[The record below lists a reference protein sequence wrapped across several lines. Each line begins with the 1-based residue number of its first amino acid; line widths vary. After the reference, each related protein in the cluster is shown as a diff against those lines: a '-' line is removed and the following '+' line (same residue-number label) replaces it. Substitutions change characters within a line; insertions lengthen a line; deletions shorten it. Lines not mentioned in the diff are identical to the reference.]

1 MLRIPWSVNIWS
13 PNKDIELG
21 HRVQFGHGSII
32 HCDAKFG
39 NNVLISRNVSFIGR
53 DDHNYSFVG
62 KTIWDSPRG
71 DRYKTIVE
79 DDVWVGHGA
88 IIISGVTLGRGSI
101 IAAGAVV
108 THDVPRYSIVGG
120 SPAKII
126 RWRFSKEELSEH
138 ERILGYH

>member
-1 MLRIPWSVNIWS
+1 
-13 PNKDIELG
+13 
-21 HRVQFGHGSII
+21 
-32 HCDAKFG
+32 
-39 NNVLISRNVSFIGR
+39 
-53 DDHNYSFVG
+53 
-62 KTIWDSPRG
+62 
-71 DRYKTIVE
+71 
-79 DDVWVGHGA
+79 VGHGA